1 MVSILLKGGKT
12 AAKTG
17 SKGSKLTKIGS
28 TGWFARRSLKKTT
41 TASVGGKF
49 KYVTDAGASMDDAFK
64 KVGAKEATKA
74 GKGYRVPAG
83 HKVVDDNG
91 KLIAGPGA
99 SFGSGTK
106 ASKAWKS
113 NFRIVEMTKISPSVK
128 ASRSASIL
136 SKAKSIPVPGFKNTF
151 RFGFIAVVG
160 YGTYRLISIIGAVS
174 DRAEEVINNFF
185 GIDCEEGDTVCEE
198 RGAKNMLLTGVLGI
212 TVVGGLLY
220 MSLKPK
226 GKEDKQEVE
235 IKISKDEAATAA

>member
-1 MVSILLKGGKT
+1 MVGQLFRWGGK

-17 SKGSKLTKIGS
+17 SKGSKVTKIGS
-28 TGWFARRSLKKTT
+28 TGWFARRSLKNTT
-41 TASVGGKF
+41 KANVGGKF

-64 KVGAKEATKA
+64 KVGADAATKA
-74 GKGYRVPAG
+74 GKGYKVPAG
-83 HKVVDDNG
+83 HKVVDDTG
-91 KLIAGPGA
+91 ELIAKPGA

-106 ASKAWKS
+106 ATKAWKS
-113 NFRIVEMTKISPSVK
+113 NYRIVKMNKISPSVK
-128 ASRSASIL
+128 ASRSSSIL

-160 YGTYRLISIIGAVS
+160 YGTYRLISIVGGVS

-185 GIDCEEGDTVCEE
+185 GIDCEEGDIVCEE

-212 TVVGGLLY
+212 AVVGGLLY

>member
-1 MVSILLKGGKT
+1 MVGQLFKWGGK

-17 SKGSKLTKIGS
+17 SKGSKVTKIGS
-28 TGWFARRSLKKTT
+28 TGWFARRSLKNTT
-41 TASVGGKF
+41 KANVGGKF
-49 KYVTDAGASMDDAFK
+49 SYVSNTGDSLDDAFK
-64 KVGAKEATKA
+64 GLPGVSQTAAKDGWKIP
-74 GKGYRVPAG
+74 KGYM
-83 HKVVDDNG
+83 VVDDTG
-91 KLIAGPGA
+91 KVLGKGGK
-99 SFGSGTK
+99 SFTKETWKGS
-106 ASKAWKS
+106 
-113 NFRIVEMTKISPSVK
+113 FRVVKVNRLNPSVK
-128 ASRSASIL
+128 AARSSSIL

-160 YGTYRLISIIGAVS
+160 YGTYRLISIMGAVS

>member
-1 MVSILLKGGKT
+1 MVGALIRKGGT
-12 AAKTG
+12 WLAGRGARAT
-17 SKGSKLTKIGS
+17 TKVN
-28 TGWFARRSLKKTT
+28 
-41 TASVGGKF
+41 VGGKF
-49 KYVTDAGASMDDAFK
+49 KYVSGSGDSLDDAFK
-64 KVGAKEATKA
+64 GLPGVKRTAA
-74 GKGYRVPAG
+74 GDGWRIPKG
-83 HKVVDDNG
+83 HMVVDDTG
-91 KLIAGPGA
+91 KVLGKGGK
-99 SFGSGTK
+99 SFTKETWKGSY
-106 ASKAWKS
+106 
-113 NFRIVEMTKISPSVK
+113 RIVKVNRLSPSVK
-128 ASRSASIL
+128 AARSSSIL

-185 GIDCEEGDTVCEE
+185 GIDCEDGDIVCEE

>member
-1 MVSILLKGGKT
+1 MVGQLFRWGGR

-17 SKGSKLTKIGS
+17 SKGSKVTKIGS
-28 TGWFARRSLKKTT
+28 TGWFARRSLKNTT
-41 TASVGGKF
+41 KANVGGKF
-49 KYVTDAGASMDDAFK
+49 SYVSNTGDSLDDAFK
-64 KVGAKEATKA
+64 GLPGVSQTAAKDGWKIP
-74 GKGYRVPAG
+74 KGYM
-83 HKVVDDNG
+83 VVDDTG
-91 KLIAGPGA
+91 KVLGKGGK
-99 SFGSGTK
+99 SFTKETWKGSYRVVK
-106 ASKAWKS
+106 V
-113 NFRIVEMTKISPSVK
+113 NRLSPSVK
-128 ASRSASIL
+128 AARSSSIL

-160 YGTYRLISIIGAVS
+160 YGTYRLISIMGAVS

>member
-1 MVSILLKGGKT
+1 MVGALIRKGGT
-12 AAKTG
+12 WLAGRGARAT
-17 SKGSKLTKIGS
+17 TKVN
-28 TGWFARRSLKKTT
+28 
-41 TASVGGKF
+41 VGGKF
-49 KYVTDAGASMDDAFK
+49 KYVSGSGDSLDDAFK
-64 KVGAKEATKA
+64 GLPGVKRTAA
-74 GKGYRVPAG
+74 GDGWRIPQG
-83 HKVVDDNG
+83 HMVVDDTG
-91 KLIAGPGA
+91 KVLGKGGK
-99 SFGSGTK
+99 SFTKETWKGSYRVVK
-106 ASKAWKS
+106 V
-113 NFRIVEMTKISPSVK
+113 NRLSPSVK
-128 ASRSASIL
+128 AARSSSIL

-160 YGTYRLISIIGAVS
+160 YGTYRLISIIGSVS